1 MKHYEVEPLYPNGT
15 RFPHD
20 MGSVRIFDSKS
31 VGAQQLAAV
40 LLATVLLE
48 TQMML
53 CVSDGL
59 PQALSKAFM
68 DNKEQELP
76 VGKKFE
82 FPKPKDFEKMLE
94 LLVKTGIENDLAE
107 DTDFFKNF
115 ANFRFLQASNPEE
128 LDEDF
133 LKKYDAIKDHQLYQ
147 DMLVERKE
155 TIQVG
160 KERVEK
166 EVTFYAPFVPMKQS
180 LFVYFYSL
188 FPKED

>member
-1 MKHYEVEPLYPNGT
+1 MPGLSPIREAKRARGERSDVSKFVIHHPDYVKNKSKFYMWTNSDGEIVVGGASGSVYKFFEHIQGHGEINNVARLVKHYGVEPSYPNGT
-15 RFPHD
+15 PFPHD

-76 VGKKFE
+76 RNADCFVRKS
-82 FPKPKDFEKMLE
+82 
-94 LLVKTGIENDLAE
+94 I
-107 DTDFFKNF
+107 
-115 ANFRFLQASNPEE
+115 LQPPNP
-128 LDEDF
+128 
-133 LKKYDAIKDHQLYQ
+133 
-147 DMLVERKE
+147 
-155 TIQVG
+155 
-160 KERVEK
+160 
-166 EVTFYAPFVPMKQS
+166 P
-180 LFVYFYSL
+180 
-188 FPKED
+188 